1 MRQGGAFG
9 MMTFEEQMAMIQQKM
24 DEAHEQAMRDAAMIQ
39 QKMDEAHEQAMR
51 DAAMIRQM
59 TEEFQMMAASYMN
72 R

>member
-1 MRQGGAFG
+1 
-9 MMTFEEQMAMIQQKM
+9 MMTFEEQM
-24 DEAHEQAMRDAAMIQ
+24 AMIQ